1 MQLDKRTCK
10 LLIKELR
17 QCLPVPAA
25 LYDLGEGLLGCTDE
39 EKLPLLEQLHK
50 LYLSASRDEALLRAC
65 GGACC
70 TLKDGSGEAVCRIFL
85 LNASQH
91 PEYLGIIETLAEL
104 CFSNQ
109 ALLEQQYTD
118 SNDRLSFVY
127 QLLSPGLESDDTIA
141 SRAAKLNYN
150 SFLPRCAIIFLL
162 ADVNDDVNLTV
173 SEEVNRRLLQSI
185 QEAPEY
191 NKNDFG
197 DFLTNRQ
204 FILFKTTPAGSFE
217 TRRAY
222 LTRYIK
228 SILAEDSQQKKTIVC
243 VGVGTVYQDLTQ
255 MRESYQEAQ
264 FVVKNLPVLD
274 SPRQLGFVEDYTF
287 DYLMS
292 LLPDKQQRRHFEPL
306 AEKIRAVSYLS
317 ETLKALAA
325 QDCNLTHCAKQLGIH
340 RNTMRQ
346 RYAKLME
353 TTGLD
358 PLHNTNDMLTTR
370 QCAVYLSRKTVFH
383 AGIIIQSNSDL
394 HRGAR
399 RFSSLLEEKSGNTM
413 SVEVL
418 NVGLTGNNAS
428 LLDLLVNGTID
439 FIVIDPEPLIAYIGD
454 KIAALNLPHIFESF
468 EEAYDLLNGPVG
480 ETLLAPMKDA
490 RLINLAVF
498 TMGWRYFSFRD
509 PVTTPQQMHGKR
521 IRTMFKPLVQKYMD
535 FLGAYPIPI
544 SYDNIMPA
552 LADNLVDAQENP
564 YVNFK
569 DMHFYDHH
577 SFILEEN
584 SFLSTAML
592 ITSQSLWD
600 TLSAEQQQIITEAAK
615 ETSQWQWR
623 QTLQHNTD
631 VRERLIR
638 KYGVQVYQP
647 APEEDALWRGQA
659 EAFRKTFPHQDVLE
673 MIQSAREERRHGT
686 SPQNSL

>member
-1 MQLDKRTCK
+1 MQPDKRTCK
-10 LLIKELR
+10 LLLKELR
-17 QCLPVPAA
+17 QCLPVPAS
-25 LYDLGEGLLGCTDE
+25 LYDLSGGLLGCTDQ

-50 LYLSASRDEALLRAC
+50 LYISASKDEAILRAC
-65 GGACC
+65 GGACYA
-70 TLKDGSGEAVCRIFL
+70 LKDSAGEVGCYLLL
-85 LNASQH
+85 LNAAQH
-91 PEYLGIIETLAEL
+91 PEYQSIVETLAEL

-127 QLLSPGLESDDTIA
+127 QLLSPGLETDDTIA

-150 SFLPRCAIIFLL
+150 SFLPRCAMIFLL

-173 SEEVNRRLLQSI
+173 SEEANRHLLQII
-185 QEAPEY
+185 QETPEY

-204 FILFKTTPAGSFE
+204 FILFKTTPDGDFE

-222 LTRYIK
+222 LTRYIEA
-228 SILAEDSQQKKTIVC
+228 ILAEDSLQKKTIVY

-264 FVVKNLPVLD
+264 FVIKNLPVLD

-292 LLPDKQQRRHFEPL
+292 LLPAKQQHRHFEPL

-317 ETLKALAA
+317 ETLKALVA
-325 QDCNLTHCAKQLGIH
+325 QDCNLTHCARQLGIH

-346 RYAKLME
+346 RYTKLIE

-358 PLHNTNDMLTTR
+358 PLHSTNDMLTAR
-370 QCAVYLSRKTVFH
+370 QCAVYLNRKTVFH

-399 RFSSLLEEKSGNTM
+399 RFSTLLEEKSGNTM

-439 FIVIDPEPLIAYIGD
+439 FIVIDPEPLTAYIGD
-454 KIAALNLPHIFESF
+454 KIAALNLPHIFDSY

-480 ETLLAPMKDA
+480 ETLIAPMKDA
-490 RLINLAVF
+490 RLVNLGVF
-498 TMGWRYFSFRD
+498 TMGWRYLSFRE
-509 PVTTPQQMHGKR
+509 PVTKPEQMRGKR

-535 FLGAYPIPI
+535 FLGAQPIPI

-592 ITSQSLWD
+592 ITSQSLWN
-600 TLSAEQQQIITEAAK
+600 TLSADQQQIITEAAK
-615 ETSQWQWR
+615 ETTQWQWR
-623 QTLQHNTD
+623 QTRQHNAD

-647 APEEDALWRGQA
+647 TPEEDALWREQA
-659 EAFRKTFPHQDVLE
+659 EAFKTASAYQDVLQL
-673 MIQSAREERRHGT
+673 IDAAREERRHG
-686 SPQNSL
+686 SYPQNGL